1 MDYLV
6 IMMMIL
12 FSFLNISEAL
22 PPVSESTI
30 QSNIASFNKSAHF
43 PIPNLSASQISDL
56 QNGEVVTILDA
67 SGGADQPRRAVGYM
81 LSEVPQKQLW
91 VACQDPHAVLQ
102 SSTKELKT
110 KVNPDHS
117 AHWYGFFDIPWPF
130 SDRHWMV
137 KSWNT
142 QKVADSSNNQYWE
155 HPWDLL
161 PDGAAQI
168 KPFIEAGKLP
178 GVTMDL
184 VEEAIYTPVSKG
196 AWVMMDVQSD
206 LRLVVYHAT
215 TVVGGSIPEDA
226 AVRYTV
232 TTLEDMM
239 RGMEKRAI
247 EWVPTHYVG
256 NHVGVLGGDNKI
268 VEKF

>member
-1 MDYLV
+1 
-6 IMMMIL
+6 MMMIL
-12 FSFLNISEAL
+12 FSLLNMSLAL
-22 PPVSESTI
+22 PTVSSDTI
-30 QSNIASFNKSAHF
+30 QSNIAQFNKVAHF
-43 PIPNLSASQISDL
+43 AIPNLSAAQVSEL
-56 QNGEVVTILDA
+56 QNGGVVTILDSSA
-67 SGGADQPRRAVGYM
+67 GADAPRRAVGYM
-81 LSEVPQKQLW
+81 LSEVPKKQLW
-91 VACQDPHAVLQ
+91 VSCQDPHAVLQ

-110 KVNPDHS
+110 KVNADHS
-117 AHWYGFFDIPWPF
+117 AHWYGFFDLPWPF

-142 QKVADSSNNQYWE
+142 QKVADNSNNKYWE

-161 PDGAAQI
+161 SDGPAEI

-184 VEEAIYTPVSKG
+184 VNDAVYTPVSKG
-196 AWVMMDVQSD
+196 AWVMMDVQPD

-239 RGMEKRAI
+239 KGMEKRAI
-247 EWVPTHYVG
+247 EWVPIHYVG
-256 NHVGVLGGDNKI
+256 NHVGVLGGDNKD
-268 VEKF
+268 VPKF